1 MRKRVRIKQKD
12 HRSHFTMYSP
22 RVKLFGCSWKFTI
35 GDSDDHPSVPHAHSV
50 IEGYRL
56 DAWTGDVY
64 PKGKERKNT
73 IGKLKRR
80 ELDLLHKDP
89 KFIAFAKS
97 QIEWYRTEYPSIKF
111 YVPAWFETKY
121 LRYGSAFTSRIKEG
135 ASFVFCGSG
144 YIKVKES
151 ANLSHHKCYR
161 RCRFRSGS
169 HGQAPWL

>member
-22 RVKLFGCSWKFTI
+22 RVKLFDCSWKFTI

-64 PKGKERKNT
+64 PKGKERKKT
-73 IGKLKRR
+73 IGKLKGR
-80 ELDLLHKDP
+80 ELELLHKDP

-97 QIEWYRTEYPSIKF
+97 QIEWYRNEYPHIKF
-111 YVPAWFETKY
+111 YVPEWFEKKH
-121 LRYGSAFTSRIKEG
+121 LRYGSASTYRIKEG
-135 ASFVFCGSG
+135 DNLVFSGSA

-151 ANLSHHKCYR
+151 AILSRHKCCR
-161 RCRFRSGS
+161 RSRFRSGS
-169 HGQAPWL
+169 HGREP

>member
-89 KFIAFAKS
+89 KFIAFAQS
-97 QIEWYRTEYPSIKF
+97 QIKWYRNEYPHIRF
-111 YVPAWFETKY
+111 YVPEWFKRKH
-121 LRYGSAFTSRIKEG
+121 LRYGSEFASRIKEG
-135 ASFVFCGSG
+135 DSLVFKGAA
-144 YIKVKES
+144 YITVKES
-151 ANLSHHKCYR
+151 ATPSHHKCYR
-161 RCRFRSGS
+161 RSHFRSVSPGRE
-169 HGQAPWL
+169 P